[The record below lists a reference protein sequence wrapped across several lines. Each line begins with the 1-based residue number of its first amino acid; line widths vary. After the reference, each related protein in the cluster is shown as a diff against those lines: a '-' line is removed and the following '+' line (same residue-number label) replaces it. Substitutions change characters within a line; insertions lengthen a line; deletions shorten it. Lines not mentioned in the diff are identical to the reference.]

1 MISKIV
7 LTGGPCS
14 GKTTALSF
22 IVNQFT
28 KKNYNVLV
36 VPETATELIPNG
48 ISSATCGAVE
58 FQRVQI
64 ALQLKKEQLYENIA
78 QLMEGNT
85 LIVCDRG
92 ILDAKAYIDQNSF
105 TDILD
110 YLNMDETEIRDSYD
124 GVFHLVTAAKGT
136 NAYTLENN
144 IARTE
149 TPEEAIK
156 EDEKTMNAWIGH
168 PHLRVIDNSTGFEE
182 KIDRLIAE
190 ICALLGEPAPFEI
203 ERKFLINYPDIK
215 YLNTLENCK
224 KVQIVQ
230 TYLKSNDPNV
240 EIRVRQ
246 RGSNGSYVYYETIKR
261 KVSGIKRI
269 EHEKRL
275 TEREYIEKLTQADT
289 KLHPIIK
296 DRYCLMYKNQYFEI
310 DIYPFWTSKAIM
322 EIELKSEDQEIIV
335 PDMIKIIKEVT
346 DDPIYK
352 NHSLARI
359 Q

>member
-48 ISSATCGAVE
+48 ISSATCGPVE
-58 FQRVQI
+58 FQKAQI
-64 ALQLKKEQLYENIA
+64 ELQLKKEAIYEKIA
-78 QLMEGNT
+78 NNMKGNT

-92 ILDAKAYIDQNSF
+92 VLDAKAYISQDDF
-105 TDILD
+105 DHILKK
-110 YLNMDETEIRDSYD
+110 LKKDEITIRDSYD
-124 GVFHLVTAAKGT
+124 GAFHLVTAAKGT

-149 TPEEAIK
+149 TPEEAIE

-168 PHLRVIDNSTGFEE
+168 SHLRVIDNSTGFEE
-182 KIDRLIAE
+182 KIDRLIVE
-190 ICALLGEPAPFEI
+190 ICTLLGEPEPYEI
-203 ERKFLINYPDIK
+203 ERKFLINYPNID

-224 KVQIVQ
+224 KVQIIQ
-230 TYLKSNDPNV
+230 TYLKTNDRNI
-240 EIRVRQ
+240 ETRIRQ
-246 RGSNGSYVYYETIKR
+246 RGSNGSYTYYETTKR
-261 KVSGIKRI
+261 TISGIKRI

-275 TEREYIEKLTQADT
+275 TEREYLEKLMQADPT
-289 KLHPIIK
+289 LHPIIK
-296 DRYCLMYKNQYFEI
+296 NRYCLMYENQYFEI
-310 DIYPFWTSKAIM
+310 DIYPFWKSKAIM
-322 EIELKSEDQEIIV
+322 EIELRSEDQKIKI
-335 PDMIKIIKEVT
+335 PDMINIIEEVT
-346 DDPIYK
+346 DNPMYK
-352 NHSLARI
+352 NKSLAMI
-359 Q
+359 